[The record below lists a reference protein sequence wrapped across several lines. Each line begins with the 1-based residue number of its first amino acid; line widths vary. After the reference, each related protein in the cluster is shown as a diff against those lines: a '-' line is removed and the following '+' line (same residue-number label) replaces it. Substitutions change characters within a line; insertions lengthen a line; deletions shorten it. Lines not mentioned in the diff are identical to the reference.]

1 MKIQYISKLKKIL
14 SVQNLK
20 VSKGEVK
27 ILKGIDMEVPSGE
40 LHAIM
45 GPNGSG
51 KSTFCH
57 AVMGNPDYEQSGSI
71 QIGDTDV
78 SKLPQYERS
87 SAGIF
92 QSFQYPVG
100 LPGVTL
106 NEYVNAI
113 NPELSDD
120 EILELSRKFNVE
132 QFLSRDVNV
141 DLSGGEKKR
150 SELFQ
155 LAIKKPKV
163 ALLDEIDSGLDIDAI
178 KSVSEL
184 INENRNKETSYI
196 LVTHYSRILKYLN
209 VDQVHIVV
217 QGNVIKSG
225 GEELIEEVDSNGYTQ
240 YQE

>member
-1 MKIQYISKLKKIL
+1 MLYINNLNVELEDEKKKIL
-14 SVQNLK
+14 NGVNLDINA
-20 VSKGEVK
+20 GEV
-27 ILKGIDMEVPSGE
+27 
-40 LHAIM
+40 HAIM

-106 NEYVNAI
+106 NEYVNEI
-113 NPELSDD
+113 NSELSDD

-132 QFLSRDVNV
+132 QFLTRDVNV

-178 KSVSEL
+178 KSVSGL

>member
-1 MKIQYISKLKKIL
+1 ML

-20 VSKGEVK
+20 VSIGEVQ

-71 QIGDTDV
+71 QIGETDI

-106 NEYVNAI
+106 REFSQNINKDLNNE
-113 NPELSDD
+113 
-120 EILELSRKFNVE
+120 EIEKLAEKFSVKE
-132 QFLSRDVNV
+132 FLDREVNV

-150 SELFQ
+150 CELFQ
-155 LAIKKPKV
+155 IALTTPKV

-178 KSVSEL
+178 KSVAEL
-184 INENRNKETSYI
+184 INANRDENTSYLI
-196 LVTHYSRILKYLN
+196 VTHYSRILKYLDVN
-209 VDQVHIVV
+209 MVHIVV
-217 QGNVIKSG
+217 DGEIVKSG
-225 GEELIEEVDSNGYTQ
+225 SKELIDEVDSDGYTQ
-240 YQE
+240 YQGK